1 MENIDYKGY
10 QIKIMQEEG
19 GDFNPREWDNIG
31 TMVCFHGRYTLG
43 DKHDYT
49 VEGAK
54 DILDRK
60 DVIALP
66 LFLYDHSGIT
76 ISCKPF
82 SCPWD
87 SGQVGFIY
95 VDYEKIKKEFSAK
108 KVGPVLREKVRK
120 ILIGEVE
127 TYDQYLRG
135 DIYYYVV
142 EKDGEDIYSLGGIL
156 GYDEA
161 VKEAESHIE
170 WDIKDRLKKHLQ
182 KLKTQIQNKVPLQY
196 REASKV

>member
-1 MENIDYKGY
+1 
-10 QIKIMQEEG
+10 
-19 GDFNPREWDNIG
+19 
-31 TMVCFHGRYTLG
+31 MVCFHGRYTLG

-142 EKDGEDIYSLGGIL
+142 EKDGEDIDSLGGIF

-170 WDIKDRLKKHLQ
+170 WDIKDRLKKHLE

-196 REASKV
+196 RESSKV